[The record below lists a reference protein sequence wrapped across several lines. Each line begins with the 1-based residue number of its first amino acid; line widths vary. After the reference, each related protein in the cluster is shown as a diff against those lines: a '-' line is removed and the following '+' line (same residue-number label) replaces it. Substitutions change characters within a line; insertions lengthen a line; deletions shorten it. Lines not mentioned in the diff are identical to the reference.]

1 MPIKKQ
7 RLDPELVEKVR
18 QGDKKAF
25 DQIFKKYGD
34 GLFAFSLSYLK
45 SKEMAECLVQDIFL
59 KIWENRRDL
68 KKESSLKSYLFTI
81 AYHEICQIFR
91 KKKIHKKFLDQI
103 IESTS
108 YAMNLEEKSD
118 YDVKIKLVDSL
129 LKELPKNQLSIII
142 KNKNEGKSIKEIAK
156 EMNLAEGTIMN
167 QKSLALK
174 FLRKKAKNF

>member
-68 KKESSLKSYLFTI
+68 KKEFSLKSYLFTI
-81 AYHEICQIFR
+81 AYPDSDPVTQPR
-91 KKKIHKKFLDQI
+91 K
-103 IESTS
+103 T
-108 YAMNLEEKSD
+108 
-118 YDVKIKLVDSL
+118 
-129 LKELPKNQLSIII
+129 
-142 KNKNEGKSIKEIAK
+142 
-156 EMNLAEGTIMN
+156 
-167 QKSLALK
+167 
-174 FLRKKAKNF
+174 KAKVLNPSCP